1 MDIRALQFFRHL
13 SGTLHFGRTSQACNI
28 TPSALTR
35 AIQRLEEEFGE
46 KLFIRDN
53 RSVSLTPSGELFREY
68 AEDTIQRYNE
78 LKNRISADGV
88 LRGEISLYSSVTAVY
103 SILPQILAGFREIY
117 PEVHINL
124 QTGDAA
130 MALNKI
136 ESGDVDLTIAA
147 IPEEIS
153 SQLEFKKIIETPL
166 VFIAPERFPETV
178 VFQRKGRIDW
188 QKTPFVM
195 AEKGLSRK
203 RVDSWFAKKNIHP
216 NVYAKVAGNEAII
229 AFVSLGCGVGVVPQ
243 LVLEKSPLKD
253 QIKILDQKPRLR
265 PFSVGVCTAKKNML
279 NPIIRAFWDL
289 ADQGL

>member
-1 MDIRALQFFRHL
+1 MDIRSLQLFRHL
-13 SGTLHFGRTSQACNI
+13 SGTLHFGRTSQACHL

-68 AEDTIQRYNE
+68 AEDTIGRYND
-78 LKNRISADGV
+78 LKNRISADGI

-103 SILPQILAGFREIY
+103 SILPNILAGFRDIY

-130 MALNKI
+130 MALNKL
-136 ESGDVDLTIAA
+136 ESGDVDLTITAM
-147 IPEEIS
+147 PEQIS
-153 SQLEFKKIIETPL
+153 GQLEFKKITETPL
-166 VFIAPERFPETV
+166 VFIAPYRFPETII
-178 VFQRKGRIDW
+178 RHKKEKIDW

-203 RVDSWFAKKNIHP
+203 RVDRWFAKKGIHP
-216 NVYAKVAGNEAII
+216 NIYAKVAGNEAII
-229 AFVSLGCGVGVVPQ
+229 AFVSLGCGVGVVPK
-243 LVLEKSPLKD
+243 LVLEKSPLKE
-253 QIKILDQKPRLR
+253 QIKILDIKPQLR

-279 NPIIRAFWDL
+279 NPIIRAFWDI
-289 ADQGL
+289 AEQGL